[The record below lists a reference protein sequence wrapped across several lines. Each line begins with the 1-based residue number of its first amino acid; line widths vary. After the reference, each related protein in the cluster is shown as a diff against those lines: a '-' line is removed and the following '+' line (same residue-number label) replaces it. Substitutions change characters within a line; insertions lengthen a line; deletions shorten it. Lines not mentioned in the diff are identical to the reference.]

1 MNFLK
6 KGELSRRHFMAQAAA
21 AYLGVNAI
29 SGLNN
34 QLFGKEQVSL
44 KSKVDSVIYI
54 FLKGGLSQIDSFDIK
69 PDFEGGKNAGAL
81 KTSLGGYRVS
91 KYFPKMAKQ
100 MDKMCVINSLST
112 GTAAHEQA
120 QYLMNTSYEMR
131 GTIKHPHLG
140 AWASKYLP
148 SLSNDIPPFIKI
160 NPGHSLGRGYFAAKY
175 SALPI
180 GDPALGLQNSRL
192 NRVSEKDF
200 QQNMAM
206 LRKMNSNFGNTYK
219 TDNIKSY
226 TESYEG
232 AVNLMKS
239 SDLEVFD
246 ITKEKKSVLD
256 SYGKSQFGK
265 ACLLARRLAEKKVR
279 FIDINLKG
287 WDHHYGIYENE
298 FFPSSANTL
307 DEGLS
312 ALIADLSQR
321 GMLDKTMVCV
331 VTEFGRAPT
340 LDIRKGRIHYPT
352 AFSSLLAGGPIKRGY
367 VHGKTDAKCSK
378 VTEGK
383 MDPSD
388 LNATI
393 ATAMGL
399 DYSKEIKAL
408 GRPFKI
414 AHKGKPEMTLFS

>member
-1 MNFLK
+1 MNLFK
-6 KGELSRRHFMAQAAA
+6 KDELSRRHFMAQAAA

-34 QLFGKEQVSL
+34 NLLGQQKVSV

-69 PDFEGGKNAGAL
+69 PDFAGGKGAGAI
-81 KTSLGGYRVS
+81 KTSLNGYRVS
-91 KYFPKMAKQ
+91 KYFPKMAKV
-100 MDKMCVINSLST
+100 MNKMCVINSMST

-140 AWASKYLP
+140 AWVSKYLP
-148 SLSNDIPPFIKI
+148 SYSKDIPPFIKI
-160 NPGHSLGRGYFAAKY
+160 NPGQSLGRGYFEAKH

-180 GDPALGLQNSRL
+180 GDPALGLQNSKL
-192 NRVSEKDF
+192 NGMSQKDF
-200 QQNMAM
+200 EHNMAL
-206 LRKMNSNFGNTYK
+206 LRKVNANFGNTYK

-232 AVNLMKS
+232 AVKLMKS
-239 SDLEVFD
+239 KELEVFD
-246 ITKEKKSVLD
+246 INKEKKSVLD
-256 SYGKSQFGK
+256 SYGDTDFGK

-279 FIDINLKG
+279 FIDVTMG
-287 WDHHYGIYENE
+287 TWDHHYDIYDNE
-298 FFPSSANTL
+298 YFPTSAKIL
-307 DEGLS
+307 DDSLS
-312 ALIADLSQR
+312 ALITDLSQR
-321 GMLDKTMVCV
+321 GMLDRTMVCV
-331 VTEFGRAPT
+331 VTEFGRGPN
-340 LDIRKGRIHYPT
+340 LDVRNGRVHYPT
-352 AFSSLLAGGPIKRGY
+352 AFSCLMAGGPVKRGY
-367 VHGKTDAKCSK
+367 VHGKTDANCARVIEDKMSP
-378 VTEGK
+378 EG
-383 MDPSD
+383 

-399 DYSKEIKAL
+399 DYSKTITAQ

-414 AHKGKPEMTLFS
+414 AHKGKPEMALFS